1 MDVVDVLTRLA
12 SASGGY
18 HHHSA
23 RATEPSALAALA
35 LLAHGRDPEALPMV
49 DWLADLQSADG
60 SVGIDAAQPNPSWPI
75 GWAVLAWHAAQNSS
89 LASQKYARAIER
101 AVGWILRVEGL
112 RIEYLDRRGHDTT
125 IIGWP
130 WVEGTHSWVEPTAIN
145 LLALVHV
152 GRSEHPRAR
161 EAARLLKDRLLP
173 SGGCNYGN
181 TIVFGQELRPHLQPT
196 GLCLVALAGQT
207 DRSGRVARSIEYLRR
222 DLPETT
228 ATASLCYGLLGLAA
242 HGSVPDEADRWL
254 AAAAERTLAGDA
266 SSYRLAL
273 VALAALGTS
282 CPMIPANERSME
294 STTP

>member
-1 MDVVDVLTRLA
+1 MDVEDVLTRLA
-12 SASGGY
+12 AASGGY
-18 HHHSA
+18 HRGSA

-35 LLAHGRDPEALPMV
+35 LLAHGRDQGARPLV

-75 GWAVLAWHAAQNSS
+75 GWAVLAWHAAQSSS
-89 LASQKYARAIER
+89 LAGEKYARAIEL
-101 AVGWILRVEGL
+101 AVGWILRVEGS

-161 EAARLLKDRLLP
+161 EAVRLLEDRLLP

-181 TIVFGQELRPHLQPT
+181 TIVFGQELRPHLQAT
-196 GLCLVALAGQT
+196 GLCLVALADQA
-207 DRSGRVARSIEYLRR
+207 DRSGRVAKSIEYLRR

-228 ATASLCYGLLGLAA
+228 ATASLCYALLGLAA
-242 HGSVPDEADRWL
+242 HGQVPNEADHWL
-254 AAAAERTLAGDA
+254 AAAAGRTLAGDA
-266 SSYRLAL
+266 SSYKLAL
-273 VALAALGTS
+273 VALAALGKS
-282 CPMIPANERSME
+282 CPMIPANERALE